1 MNEIQ
6 VTKKDIKYRM
16 FFKAGEGKQ
25 IKWNQKHKRLK
36 TRKIINGRE
45 RGKWN

>member
-1 MNEIQ
+1 MSVIQ
-6 VTKKDIKYRM
+6 ITKRDIKCRM
-16 FFKAGEGKQ
+16 LFKACEGKE
-25 IKWNQKHKRLK
+25 IKWNQKHERLK